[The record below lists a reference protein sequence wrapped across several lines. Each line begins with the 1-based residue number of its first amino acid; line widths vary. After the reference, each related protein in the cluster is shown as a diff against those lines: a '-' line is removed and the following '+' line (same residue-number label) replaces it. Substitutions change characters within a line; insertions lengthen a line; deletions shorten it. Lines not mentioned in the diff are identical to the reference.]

1 MPPFGGGMEIIMKE
15 INIAKKL
22 IEKRKE
28 KGITQEELAE
38 YIGISKASVSK
49 WETEQCFPDITFLP
63 QLAAYFNISIDELF
77 GYLPQMEK
85 EDIKKLYYR
94 LTDEFSKN
102 PFSEVMDECRGIIK
116 KYYACF
122 PLLLQMAGLLTN
134 HYMLAEEKEEQEH
147 ILNEIVQLCQRIK
160 TEAEEVYLINQANSI
175 EAICQL
181 ILGNAQGVIELL
193 DGIMKPT
200 SSNES
205 LLASAYQMTGE
216 MEKAK
221 EVLQVGVYLKLVEM
235 MGMIPSYLLLCQGDS
250 SRFEGALGR
259 AVTLAEVFELDR
271 LHAAVMLQVYLAAAQ
286 GYAMQG
292 NQDRALDMIAK
303 YASVC
308 TSDAF
313 PFTLHGDE
321 FFDSIDS
328 WFEDFDLGNQAPRSD
343 KVIKESM
350 IQALAENPFFTTLND
365 LPRFQSILA
374 SMKAKLE
381 QN

>member
-1 MPPFGGGMEIIMKE
+1 MQPFGGGMEIIMKE

-38 YIGISKASVSK
+38 YIGVSKASVSK
-49 WETEQCFPDITFLP
+49 WETGQCFPDITFLP
-63 QLAAYFNISIDELF
+63 LLAAYFNISIDELF

-85 EDIKKLYYR
+85 EEIKKLYYR
-94 LTDEFSKN
+94 LTDDFSKK
-102 PFSEVMDECRGIIK
+102 PFLEVMDECRDIVK

-134 HYMLAEEKEEQEH
+134 HYMLAKEKEEQEH
-147 ILNEIVQLCQRIK
+147 ILKEIIQLCQRIK
-160 TEAEEVYLINQANSI
+160 TEAEDVYIMNQANSI

-181 ILGNAQGVIELL
+181 ILQNAQGVIELL
-193 DGIMKPT
+193 DGIMKPN

-205 LLASAYQMTGE
+205 LLASAYQMTGQ

-221 EVLQVGVYLKLVEM
+221 EVHQVGIYLRLVEM

-250 SRFEGALGR
+250 PRFESTLNR
-259 AVTLAEVFELDR
+259 AVALAEIFELDQ
-271 LHAAVMLQVYLAAAQ
+271 LHAGVMLQVYLAAAQ

-292 NQDRALDMIAK
+292 NQERALELIAK
-303 YASVC
+303 YAAIC

-321 FFDSIDS
+321 FFDSINP

-343 KVIKESM
+343 KVIKGSM
-350 IQALAENPFFTTLND
+350 IQALVQNPFFASLND

-381 QN
+381 QK